1 MLSQDQDNEEDNTPR
16 PRRFKFYF
24 SLFALYVL
32 FVFLSSFFTPVILD
46 ATLDVYELFF
56 RPFIQF
62 FFKLYVNLSH
72 FFIVFP
78 DYVERFFVVCNPIVS
93 QFAHEFFVDLV
104 YYIVY
109 YERFFV
115 FEFVSFFAE
124 TWTFHLGLFESI
136 FICIFIFGFVAFF
149 FSSTI
154 YHILRFLVFLGKRYR
169 FFGRFPEDDRFK
181 QIMAMKNLLKS
192 MREDGV
198 EVKISHM
205 EQKKKKH
212 MFYRAFFNK
221 LKRFFFKKLVSI
233 FRVAERLKAADC
245 KSVPSGTQVRILPLP
260 FFLIQLFTMA
270 IFILKRG

>member
-1 MLSQDQDNEEDNTPR
+1 LKKLFQVLSQDQDNEEDNTPR

-149 FSSTI
+149 FHLQYTI
-154 YHILRFLVFLGKRYR
+154 FFDFLFFWVNAIASLAGFLRMIVL
-169 FFGRFPEDDRFK
+169 
-181 QIMAMKNLLKS
+181 N
-192 MREDGV
+192 
-198 EVKISHM
+198 
-205 EQKKKKH
+205 
-212 MFYRAFFNK
+212 
-221 LKRFFFKKLVSI
+221 
-233 FRVAERLKAADC
+233 RLW
-245 KSVPSGTQVRILPLP
+245 R
-260 FFLIQLFTMA
+260 
-270 IFILKRG
+270 